1 MSANNAK
8 IQSVLETTFTSAI
21 GKLTADDSNSYHS
34 DLYVQADPE
43 SGELQIYDEEERL
56 LDKTIVFDWVDCPC
70 DEDKFNKQ
78 VANTLKSV
86 LTLLVAKNIF
96 DSPHITKPFSVS
108 LTDED
113 FVVIEEL
120 LFLDD
125 EVLRA
130 DDPLLKDLDAD
141 LYDLLAKL
149 LSHAA

>member
-21 GKLTADDSNSYHS
+21 GKLTAEDSNGYYS
-34 DLYVQADPE
+34 DLYVQADAE
-43 SGELQIYDEEERL
+43 NGELQIYDEEERL
-56 LDKTIVFDWVDCPC
+56 LNKIVIFDWVGSSCS
-70 DEDKFNKQ
+70 EEQFNKQ
-78 VANTLKSV
+78 VANAVKAV
-86 LTLLVAKNIF
+86 LTLLVAKKVF
-96 DSPHITKPFSVS
+96 ESPHIMKPFSVS

-125 EVLRA
+125 ELFRA

-141 LYDLLAKL
+141 LDDFLAKL
-149 LSHAA
+149 LSDIK

>member
-78 VANTLKSV
+78 VANTVKSV

-141 LYDLLAKL
+141 LDDFLAKL
-149 LSHAA
+149 LSDVD

>member
-130 DDPLLKDLDAD
+130 DDLLLKDLDAD
-141 LYDLLAKL
+141 LDDFLAKL
-149 LSHAA
+149 LSDVE

>member
-141 LYDLLAKL
+141 LDDFLAKL
-149 LSHAA
+149 LSDVD

>member
-8 IQSVLETTFTSAI
+8 IQSILEETFTTAVK
-21 GKLTADDSNSYHS
+21 KLTSNESGNFYS

-43 SGELQIYDEEERL
+43 SGELQVYDEEEKL
-56 LDKTIVFDWVDCPC
+56 LEKTIIFDWVDCPC
-70 DEDKFNKQ
+70 EADIFNKQ
-78 VANTLKSV
+78 VATTLKSV

-96 DSPHITKPFSVS
+96 EHSSLMKPFSVS

-120 LFLDD
+120 LFMDD
-125 EVLRA
+125 ETLRL

-141 LYDLLAKL
+141 LDDFLENL
-149 LSHAA
+149 LSDVK

>member
-86 LTLLVAKNIF
+86 LSLLVAKNIF

-141 LYDLLAKL
+141 LDDFLAKL
-149 LSHAA
+149 LSDVE

>member
-8 IQSVLETTFTSAI
+8 IQSVLEITFTSAI

-86 LTLLVAKNIF
+86 LTLLVSKNIF

-141 LYDLLAKL
+141 LDDFLAKL
-149 LSHAA
+149 LSDVE

>member
-78 VANTLKSV
+78 VVNTLKSV

-113 FVVIEEL
+113 FIVIEEL

-141 LYDLLAKL
+141 LDDFLAKL
-149 LSHAA
+149 LSDVE

>member
-21 GKLTADDSNSYHS
+21 GKLTADGSNSYHS

-125 EVLRA
+125 EVFRA

-141 LYDLLAKL
+141 LDDFLAKL
-149 LSHAA
+149 LSDVE

>member
-56 LDKTIVFDWVDCPC
+56 LDKTIVFDWVGCPC
-70 DEDKFNKQ
+70 EEDKFNKQ
-78 VANTLKSV
+78 VANTVKSV

-96 DSPHITKPFSVS
+96 DNPHIMKPFSVS

-125 EVLRA
+125 EVLRV
-130 DDPLLKDLDAD
+130 DDPLLKDLDAELD
-141 LYDLLAKL
+141 DFLAKL
-149 LSHAA
+149 LSDVE

>member
-78 VANTLKSV
+78 VANTMKSV

-141 LYDLLAKL
+141 LDDFLAKL
-149 LSHAA
+149 LSDVE

>member
-86 LTLLVAKNIF
+86 LTLLVSKNIF

-141 LYDLLAKL
+141 LDDFLAKL
-149 LSHAA
+149 LSDVE

>member
-8 IQSVLETTFTSAI
+8 IQSILEETFTTAVK
-21 GKLTADDSNSYHS
+21 KLTSNESGNFYS

-43 SGELQIYDEEERL
+43 NGELQVYDEEEKL
-56 LDKTIVFDWVDCPC
+56 LEKTIIFDWVACPC
-70 DEDKFNKQ
+70 EVDMFNKQ
-78 VANTLKSV
+78 VATILKSV
-86 LTLLVAKNIF
+86 LTLLVAKGIF
-96 DSPHITKPFSVS
+96 EHSNLMKPFSVS

-125 EVLRA
+125 ETLRL

-141 LYDLLAKL
+141 LDDFLENL
-149 LSHAA
+149 LSDVK

>member
-125 EVLRA
+125 EVLQIGRA
-130 DDPLLKDLDAD
+130 
-141 LYDLLAKL
+141 
-149 LSHAA
+149 HV

>member
-21 GKLTADDSNSYHS
+21 GKLTADDSNSFHS

-141 LYDLLAKL
+141 LDDFLAKL
-149 LSHAA
+149 LSDVE

>member
-78 VANTLKSV
+78 VSNTLKSV

-141 LYDLLAKL
+141 LDDFLAKL
-149 LSHAA
+149 LSDVE

>member
-141 LYDLLAKL
+141 LDDFLAKL
-149 LSHAA
+149 LSDVK

>member
-21 GKLTADDSNSYHS
+21 GKLTADNSNGYYS
-34 DLYVQADPE
+34 DLFIQADQE
-43 SGELQIYDEEERL
+43 SGELQIYDEEEQL
-56 LDKTIVFDWVDCPC
+56 LDKVVIFDWVGSRS
-70 DEDKFNKQ
+70 DEDQFNKQ
-78 VANTLKSV
+78 VANTVKAV
-86 LTLLVAKNIF
+86 LTLLVAKNVF
-96 DSPHITKPFSVS
+96 DSPHIMKPFSVS

-125 EVLRA
+125 ELLRA

-141 LYDLLAKL
+141 LDDFLTKL
-149 LSHAA
+149 LSDVE

>member
-86 LTLLVAKNIF
+86 LTLLVSKNIF

-141 LYDLLAKL
+141 LDDFLANLLADVK
-149 LSHAA
+149 

>member
-96 DSPHITKPFSVS
+96 DSPYITKPFSVS

-141 LYDLLAKL
+141 LDDFLAKL
-149 LSHAA
+149 LSDVE

>member
-96 DSPHITKPFSVS
+96 DSPHIMKPFSVS

-141 LYDLLAKL
+141 LDDFLAKL
-149 LSHAA
+149 LSDVE

>member
-8 IQSVLETTFTSAI
+8 IQSILETTFTSAI
-21 GKLTADDSNSYHS
+21 SKLTAEESNGYYS
-34 DLYVQADPE
+34 DLYVQADAE

-56 LDKTIVFDWVDCPC
+56 LDKVVVFDWVGCSC
-70 DEDKFNKQ
+70 EEDQFNKQ
-78 VANTLKSV
+78 VANTVKSV
-86 LTLLVAKNIF
+86 LTLLVAKNVF
-96 DSPHITKPFSVS
+96 DNSHIMKPFSVS

-125 EVLRA
+125 EVLRV

-141 LYDLLAKL
+141 LDDFLAKL
-149 LSHAA
+149 LSDVE